1 MIWSK
6 LLKVDH
12 HPDQVLLNQS
22 LYILSLTLVTEE
34 SKMAIHRY
42 LQILLI
48 AQIQDTALVVTLL
61 RRIFYQIKLTDHG
74 LMKTTQIFCMTPY
87 LVLRQMEV
95 QSLMQ
100 IFQTEPMK

>member
-1 MIWSK
+1 MINVNKTIEKQSK
-6 LLKVDH
+6 DIAKGFID
-12 HPDQVLLNQS
+12 S
-22 LYILSLTLVTEE
+22 LY
-34 SKMAIHRY
+34 
-42 LQILLI
+42 
-48 AQIQDTALVVTLL
+48 
-61 RRIFYQIKLTDHG
+61 YQIKLTDHG